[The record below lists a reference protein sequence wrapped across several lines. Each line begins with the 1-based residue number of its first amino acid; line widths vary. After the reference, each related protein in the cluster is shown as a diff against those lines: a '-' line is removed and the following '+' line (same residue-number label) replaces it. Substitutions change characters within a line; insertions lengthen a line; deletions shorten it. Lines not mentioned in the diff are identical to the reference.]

1 MTPALASIPPGRR
14 NAFALLFTPH
24 RELTA
29 VIGGVLHGGLGAMVT
44 DDSER
49 PSVARLS
56 IGCYE
61 IFGGDPDSIAARQ
74 IVGAAAAP
82 SELVYGGDPA
92 WRRLLLNVHGTALS
106 DRPMR
111 SFSSFGLASGE
122 LRVFSA
128 RRLEG
133 AEVVRLDAVLA
144 SGLDPELAPHGLQVF
159 SSPEAF
165 IAQGVGFGAVLKG
178 RLVCAA
184 TSYATYPGHLEVAI
198 ATRPAFRGRGLGTV
212 VAARLLLHC
221 LETGVRPHWNASN
234 PVSQRLAVR
243 LGFRP
248 AGLCDVLYLR
258 G

>member
-1 MTPALASIPPGRR
+1 MTPALAGIPAGRR
-14 NAFALLFTPH
+14 NAFAFLFTPH

-74 IVGAAAAP
+74 IVGAAAAH

-92 WRRLLLNVHGTALS
+92 WRRLLLNVHSTALS

-111 SFSSFGLASGE
+111 SFSSFGLTSGE

-133 AEVVRLDAVLA
+133 AEVVRAV
-144 SGLDPELAPHGLQVF
+144 Q
-159 SSPEAF
+159 
-165 IAQGVGFGAVLKG
+165 KG

-198 ATRPAFRGRGLGTV
+198 ATRPAFRGRGLGTA